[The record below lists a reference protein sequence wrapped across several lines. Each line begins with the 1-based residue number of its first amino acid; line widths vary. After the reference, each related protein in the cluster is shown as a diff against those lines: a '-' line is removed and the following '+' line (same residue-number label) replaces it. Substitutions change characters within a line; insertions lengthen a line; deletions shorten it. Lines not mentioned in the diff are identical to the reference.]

1 MECLGH
7 QLHEVDIKRGL
18 RELDAG
24 FNFDMGANL
33 NIVHPMMNVRQGVF
47 YNGRHIAPMDR
58 GMVPEH
64 NITVRDNSRP
74 SNRNDIVWRVGW
86 RNLFERT
93 IGRGILTRQQISG
106 KFSLPVTFFT
116 DRKRFFHISNSGK
129 VLSWQ

>member
-1 MECLGH
+1 MECLGRRI
-7 QLHEVDIKRGL
+7 HEVDIKRGL

-47 YNGRHIAPMDR
+47 YNGKHIAPMDR

-64 NITVRDNSRP
+64 NVTVRDHSRP
-74 SNRNDIVWRVGW
+74 QNRNDMVWRVGW
-86 RNLFERT
+86 RNLFERI
-93 IGRGILTRQQISG
+93 IGLGLLTRTQIG
-106 KFSLPVTFFT
+106 VAFSLPDTFWT
-116 DRKRFFHISNSGK
+116 DKKRFFHISDKGK